1 MKYTKVITLAALFGL
16 ANINA
21 IKIAGRGQLDIDTEA
36 DIDADT
42 LLMAGAELDDDS
54 NPLGKNVDGA
64 ETWED

>member
-1 MKYTKVITLAALFGL
+1 MKYTQVYTLAALFGL

-21 IKIAGRGQLDIDTEA
+21 IKIAGRGQIDIDT

-42 LLMAGAELDDDS
+42 LLAAGAELDDDS
-54 NPLGKNVDGA
+54 NPLGKNLDGA

>member
-1 MKYTKVITLAALFGL
+1 MKYSQVFTLAALFGL
-16 ANINA
+16 ANVNA
-21 IKIAGRGQLDIDTEA
+21 IKLAGRGQIDIVTGA

-54 NPLGKNVDGA
+54 NPLGKNVDGV